1 MMNQGVNAQTVAAA
15 DPNSL
20 ESRYA
25 INASQG
31 QAQSYLPSAPGS
43 EAASWT
49 VHKVEGYLSQDGVPA
64 NASYQHVQQPEPH
77 TQNVQDGSYVAPL
90 SSSSSTGTASAPQ
103 DYNSYT
109 SYSNT
114 TDPYSAYSGYYNGY
128 QQQTNNQYSQQQ
140 PNPSY
145 SQPVEAYQ
153 NTGAAYQPNSSFQ
166 NTGSYAGTASYSTT
180 YYNPGNY
187 QTSGGYPSSGY
198 NNQPTAWNNGSY
210 ANYTSY
216 QYPNY
221 TSDTSSAYSSVSAPA
236 TYQQQY
242 KQWPE
247 YYSQTEVTCAPGT
260 EHLSAASNSN
270 HGSSLPT
277 VSGGYPTPTNQIQ
290 PQSLPP
296 PPPLPPP
303 SLTPTWRCQP
313 GGAASGAHD
322 NYWNQPAPSFQTHLA
337 APTQPIYQNSLD
349 SKTSYENFQELKTAP
364 QGLNSQY
371 PVVHQVS
378 QNYQSTLPT
387 VPSFDAR
394 RVSKLQIPT
403 NPRIASNAALGIAK
417 TEKDSYAAN
426 SAPRP
431 AYISVSVQKPNDN
444 SNSFLQPTMLPKSL
458 RGYVERAFGRYK
470 DDDAKR
476 AACEAYMK
484 DIITEAR
491 ADGTLYTRDWD
502 SEPLFT
508 VPDSLSI
515 NIQTPTHASIPNY
528 NKSPVRRSKSRW
540 EPLAEEKMLE
550 KPVSASN
557 EIGKYGSWDRK
568 LSLQTFSGYSAT
580 KDNSL
585 SSFRFSGPQQR
596 TPSKSAQRPMKR
608 QRIVNGTGLTNND
621 DDASSD
627 SDKEQSLTAYYSG
640 AMALANNPEE
650 KKRRESRSK
659 RFDRGQ
665 GHRPD
670 INYFKPKNA
679 GPANLYTRRASALM
693 LSKSFDDSANQAV
706 EDIDWD
712 ALTVKGTCQEIEKRF
727 LRLTSA
733 PDPSTV
739 RPEDVLEKAL
749 LMVQNS
755 QKNYLYKCDQLKSI
769 RQDITVQRIRNQ
781 LTVKVYETH
790 ARLAMEVGDL
800 AEYNQCQSQLQILYS
815 EGIEGCLMEFAA
827 YNLLCVILHS
837 NNKKDLLTSMS
848 RLTPEAKED
857 DAVKHALAVRAA
869 VTSGN
874 YVTFFRLYKSAPNL
888 NTCLMDLYVE
898 KMRYKA
904 AVCMSKSY
912 RPTVPISY
920 IAQILGFSNAADEN
934 GETEL
939 SGLDECL
946 EWLKAHGASLITDNT
961 GEMQLDAKA
970 SSSTLYMPEPEDAV
984 AHGDSSLAVND
995 FLARTT

>member
-1 MMNQGVNAQTVAAA
+1 FQ
-15 DPNSL
+15 
-20 ESRYA
+20 SRYA
-25 INASQG
+25 FDANQG
-31 QAQSYLPSAPGS
+31 HAQSYLPSASGS

-49 VHKVEGYLSQDGVPA
+49 VHKVEGYPSQDGVPA
-64 NASYQHVQQPEPH
+64 NANYQHGQQPEPH
-77 TQNVQDGSYVAPL
+77 TKNVQDGSYVAPL
-90 SSSSSTGTASAPQ
+90 SSSSTVGTASAPQ

-128 QQQTNNQYSQQQ
+128 QQLTNNQYSQQQ

-145 SQPVEAYQ
+145 SQSVEAYQ

-187 QTSGGYPSSGY
+187 QTAGGYPSSGY
-198 NNQPTAWNNGSY
+198 NNQPTASNSGSY

-221 TSDTSSAYSSVSAPA
+221 TSDTSSAYGSGSAP
-236 TYQQQY
+236 TTFQQQY

-260 EHLSAASNSN
+260 EHLSAAGNSN
-270 HGSSLPT
+270 HGSSLPS
-277 VSGGYPTPTNQIQ
+277 VSGGYPTPTNQPQ
-290 PQSLPP
+290 PQPLPLPP
-296 PPPLPPP
+296 PPPPP
-303 SLTPTWRCQP
+303 SLNPTWSQP

-322 NYWNQPAPSFQTHLA
+322 NYWNQTAPSFQTHLA
-337 APTQPIYQNSLD
+337 APTQPLYQNSLD

-364 QGLNSQY
+364 QGQNSQY
-371 PVVHQVS
+371 PVYQVS
-378 QNYQSTLPT
+378 QNYQPTSPT

-417 TEKDSYAAN
+417 TEKDGSAAN
-426 SAPRP
+426 SLPRP
-431 AYISVSVQKPNDN
+431 AYVSVAVQKPKDKMS
-444 SNSFLQPTMLPKSL
+444 SNNEPTMYPKSL
-458 RGYVERAFGRYK
+458 CGYVERAFGRYK
-470 DDDAKR
+470 DDDKKR
-476 AACEAYMK
+476 EACEAFMK
-484 DIITEAR
+484 EIITEAI
-491 ADGTLYTRDWD
+491 AEGTLYTRDWD
-502 SEPLFT
+502 SMPLFT
-508 VPDSLSI
+508 LPDSHSVNNEYVPCIFTLI
-515 NIQTPTHASIPNY
+515 WD
-528 NKSPVRRSKSRW
+528 KSPIRRSKSRW
-540 EPLAEEKMLE
+540 EPLPEVKMLD

-557 EIGKYGSWDRK
+557 ETGKFGSWDKRVIM
-568 LSLQTFSGYSAT
+568 QTFNGYSAT

-585 SSFRFSGPQQR
+585 SSFRFSASQQK

-608 QRIVNGTGLTNND
+608 QRIVNGAGLTNND

-627 SDKEQSLTAYYSG
+627 GDKDQSLTAYYSG
-640 AMALANNPEE
+640 AMALADNPEE

-659 RFDRGQ
+659 RFERGQ

-679 GPANLYTRRASALM
+679 GPANLYTKRASALM

-769 RQDITVQRIRNQ
+769 RQDLTVQRIRNQ

-800 AEYNQCQSQLQILYS
+800 AEFNQCQSQLQILYS

-837 NNKKDLLTSMS
+837 NNKRDLLTSMS
-848 RLTPEAKED
+848 RLTQEAKED
-857 DAVKHALAVRAA
+857 GAVKHALAVRAA

-874 YVTFFRLYKSAPNL
+874 YVAFFKLYKSAPNL
-888 NTCLMDLYVE
+888 NTCLMDLYVK
-898 KMRYKA
+898 KMRYQA

-920 IAQILGFSNAADEN
+920 ISQILGFSNATAEGN
-934 GETEL
+934 GEKVLT
-939 SGLDECL
+939 GLDECL

-970 SSSTLYMPEPEDAV
+970 SSSTLFMPEPEDAV

-995 FLARTT
+995 FLARTS